1 MFYPAVLML
10 RNKKILLG
18 ISASIAAYKS
28 LDLIR
33 LLQKNS
39 AKVRGMPTRNALEFV
54 TQLSIDTL
62 TNRHCEQ
69 SEAIQHIEQAYEAD
83 LMLIAPAT
91 ADLIAKMAHGF
102 ADELLLQTYL
112 SYTGPV
118 LVAPAM
124 ETHMWEHPATQANIQ
139 ILKQRGVQII
149 EPESGELASGRSGI
163 GRLAD
168 LETILEHA
176 AKALSPQDFQGQK
189 VLLTAGP
196 TIEELDP
203 VRYLTNYSSGKM
215 GIALARALSRRGAD
229 VTLIHGPLQV
239 PVPKLVKSY
248 EIKTARDMLGLAL
261 EISPK
266 SNIAILCAAVADYRP
281 AVRQGEKIKKK
292 IPPDPPFAKGG
303 FTAPLAL
310 IENPDILKT
319 LGQQSVRPFLV
330 GFAAE
335 SSDLHKNAEQKVHS
349 KNCDLICANLVGSD
363 GSGFGSD
370 QNQISIFNRNGFVC
384 ALEKQ
389 DKNVIADRI
398 LDVILTEKNTCL
410 NNSDFQRHF

>member
-1 MFYPAVLML
+1 MRLSN
-10 RNKKILLG
+10 RNIILG

-33 LLQKNS
+33 LLQKNE
-39 AKVRGMPTRNALEFV
+39 AKVRTIPTRNALEFV

-62 TNRHCEQ
+62 CEKAQ
-69 SEAIQHIEQAYEAD
+69 GEGIRHIEHAYEAD

-102 ADELLLQTYL
+102 ADELLLQIYL
-112 SYTGPV
+112 SYKGPV

-124 ETHMWEHPATQANIQ
+124 ETHMWEHPATQTNIE
-139 ILKQRGVQII
+139 ILKQRSVQII
-149 EPESGELASGRSGI
+149 NPESGELASGRSGI
-163 GRLAD
+163 GRLAE
-168 LETILEHA
+168 LEAILEHVF
-176 AKALSPQDFQGQK
+176 KALSPQDYQGQK

-203 VRYLTNYSSGKM
+203 VRYITNYSSGKM
-215 GIALARALSRRGAD
+215 GIALARALTRRGAA
-229 VTLIHGPLQV
+229 VSLIHGPLQV
-239 PVPKLVKSY
+239 PVPKFVKSY
-248 EIKTARDMLGLAL
+248 PIKTAQDMLGLAL

-266 SNIAILCAAVADYRP
+266 SDLAILCAAVADYRP
-281 AVRQGEKIKKK
+281 AQRQGQKIKKNGQEK
-292 IPPDPPFAKGG
+292 YS
-303 FTAPLAL
+303 LAL
-310 IENPDILKT
+310 LENPDILKT
-319 LGQQSVRPFLV
+319 LGQQSIRPFLV

-335 SSDLHKNAEQKVHS
+335 SSDLDRNAQQKCHT

-389 DKNVIADRI
+389 DKNAIADRI
-398 LDVILTEKNTCL
+398 LDVILMEKNTCL

>member
-1 MFYPAVLML
+1 ML
-10 RNKKILLG
+10 QNKTVLLG

-33 LLQKNS
+33 LLRKNS
-39 AKVRGMPTRNALEFV
+39 ATVRGIPTRNALEFV

-62 TNRHCEQ
+62 CGQ
-69 SEAIQHIEQAYEAD
+69 SRGDGILHSERAYEAD
-83 LMLIAPAT
+83 VMLIAPAT

-112 SYTGPV
+112 SYKGPV

-149 EPESGELASGRSGI
+149 DPESGELASGRLGI
-163 GRLAD
+163 GRLAEVD
-168 LETILEHA
+168 TLLEHVL
-176 AKALSPQDFQGQK
+176 KALSPRDFVGQK
-189 VLLTAGP
+189 VMLTAGP
-196 TIEELDP
+196 TLEELDP
-203 VRYLTNYSSGKM
+203 VRYISNYSTGKM
-215 GIALARALSRRGAD
+215 GVALARALWRRGAE

-239 PVPKLVKSY
+239 PVPKLVKGY
-248 EIKTARDMLGLAL
+248 AIKTADQMLELAL

-266 SNIAILCAAVADYRP
+266 SHIAILCAAVADYRP
-281 AVRQGEKIKKK
+281 ATRQKEKIKKPTSK
-292 IPPDPPFAKGG
+292 AGEG
-303 FTAPLAL
+303 YPLAL
-310 IENPDILKT
+310 LENPDILKT

-335 SSDLHKNAEQKVHS
+335 SSDLDRNAEQKRHN

-410 NNSDFQRHF
+410 SNSDFQPHF